1 MDEGSGVL
9 ARTFTL
15 EKRLFQ
21 LPRSRI
27 SSCIVGAYTNI
38 QVHIRT
44 NDTQTR
50 NNSLC
55 ITVRVA
61 LCGNRNHSTLR
72 GGLVLSHHT
81 NRAVIF
87 PSLACCERKYQPRQS
102 AGNPSGPPRLCIASA
117 SASALPGPICSDL
130 MALGE
135 EMMAKC
141 QHPGVGHCPR
151 VLEANCLELHA
162 HEKDW
167 SERAL
172 QRYKWKENREGGLWP
187 IVGRL
192 SLKKKLFSRELARV
206 VVQKQSKFEVNI
218 QCDRGETSNPLRLSS
233 TPNFIDK
240 SRGSKW
246 SNSLPLKLSR
256 Y

>member
-72 GGLVLSHHT
+72 GGLT
-81 NRAVIF
+81 
-87 PSLACCERKYQPRQS
+87 EPRQS

-240 SRGSKW
+240 SRGS
-246 SNSLPLKLSR
+246 NSLPLK
-256 Y
+256 